1 LISGS
6 CTDGRE
12 KADTEDSWNS
22 RKQLVL
28 LKLETQIE
36 VEGLVTSLERK
47 VNQAPRLRWEM
58 ARKAIQISGGIQ
70 LALNL
75 GS

>member
-1 LISGS
+1 MGEKKLILKITG
-6 CTDGRE
+6 TL
-12 KADTEDSWNS
+12 

-47 VNQAPRLRWEM
+47 ANQAPRLRWEM